1 MELQDLI
8 ETYVYNP
15 KEELKNIIIEK
26 ARKTSRIVIVNLIDY
41 ITKRIAEE
49 VEVKNN
55 YLEIQKLL
63 LEELKREYNK
73 NYVID
78 DTGRPVELIEN
89 NTVKSSKIR

>member
-15 KEELKNIIIEK
+15 KEEIKNIIIEK
-26 ARKTSRIVIVNLIDY
+26 SKKTSRIMLVNLIDY
-41 ITKRIAEE
+41 ISRRINDET
-49 VEVKNN
+49 EVKNN
-55 YLEIQKLL
+55 YIDIQKIL

-73 NYVID
+73 NYTID
-78 DTGRPVELIEN
+78 ETGRIVELTEN